1 VGSDLHARGL
11 YLTSCPA
18 LLRVSSAAERPR
30 EAFAAVR
37 YRDHWFSIDDRDIPS
52 KRMFTF
58 LMFIFTLVE
67 TGGKEGAPVLT
78 IPTQ

>member
-1 VGSDLHARGL
+1 MPYRG
-11 YLTSCPA
+11 
-18 LLRVSSAAERPR
+18 
-30 EAFAAVR
+30 
-37 YRDHWFSIDDRDIPS
+37 HWFWIDDRDMGS
-52 KRMFTF
+52 KRLFSF

>member
-1 VGSDLHARGL
+1 MPYRG
-11 YLTSCPA
+11 Y
-18 LLRVSSAAERPR
+18 
-30 EAFAAVR
+30 
-37 YRDHWFSIDDRDIPS
+37 WFWIDDRDMGS
-52 KRMFTF
+52 KRLFTF